1 MLRTSDLDY
10 DLPAHLIARHPA
22 RPRDSARMLVSRT
35 AQPPEHRHVRD
46 LPDFLRAGDLLVLNT
61 THVLP
66 AWLVARRVDTGGSA
80 EGLFIHAL
88 ASELGESPRWVVF
101 LRAKHVREGMA
112 FELLR
117 SDRDPTGVILHVER
131 RAESEPGAWVVR
143 VEGVA
148 PGKIAS
154 EILAHVGETPIP
166 PYIQRA
172 RRDAGEPEHIE
183 RDVTDYQTTFAD
195 ATTDAPTHSSVAAP
209 TAGLHLTPELLQAIE
224 SKGVERAGVVLHVG
238 PGTFKPVET
247 EYVDDHPIH
256 AEWCLVPKST
266 GDAVARAKREGRRV
280 IAVGTTSARTL
291 EAFAGLQDPKPD
303 EWFETRIL
311 ITPGYRWRW
320 VDGLLTNFH
329 LPKSTLMAMVA
340 ALLPGGTTELRSL
353 YADAVHAEYRFYSF
367 GDAMLILPGG
377 VKHGPGAGGWSI

>member
-1 MLRTSDLDY
+1 MLRTSELDY
-10 DLPAHLIARHPA
+10 DLPTRLIARHPA
-22 RPRDSARMLVSRT
+22 NPRDSARMLVARGT
-35 AQPPEHRHVRD
+35 RPHEHRHVRD
-46 LPDFLRAGDLLVLNT
+46 LPDLLREGDLLVLNT

-88 ASELGESPRWVVF
+88 ATDAGESPRWVVF

-117 SDRDPTGVILHVER
+117 GDRQPTGIVLNVEQ

-143 VEGVA
+143 VVGTPHGENA
-148 PGKIAS
+148 AAT
-154 EILAHVGETPIP
+154 LARIGGTPIP

-172 RRDAGEPEHIE
+172 RREAGEPEHID
-183 RDVTDYQTTFAD
+183 RDASDYQTTFAD

-209 TAGLHLTPELLQAIE
+209 TAGLHLTPELLRAIE
-224 SKGVERAGVVLHVG
+224 SKGVQRASVVLHVG

-247 EYVDDHPIH
+247 EFVEDHPIH
-256 AEWCLVPKST
+256 AEWCLVPKAT
-266 GDAVARAKREGRRV
+266 ADAIVQAKSEGRRV

-303 EWFETRIL
+303 DWFETRIL

-340 ALLPGGTTELRSL
+340 AILPGGPAGLRSL

-367 GDAMLILPGG
+367 GDAMLILPE
-377 VKHGPGAGGWSI
+377 A